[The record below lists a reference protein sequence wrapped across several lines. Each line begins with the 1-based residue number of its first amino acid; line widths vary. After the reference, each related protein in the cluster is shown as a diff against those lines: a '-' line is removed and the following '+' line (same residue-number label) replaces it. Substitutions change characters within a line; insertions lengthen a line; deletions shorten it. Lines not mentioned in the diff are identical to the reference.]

1 MFKRVLRRIGR
12 AFSSDK
18 AKVKVKSK
26 GSGKDGGKAE
36 TAAER
41 YRTLRDA
48 EVPLVAN
55 APPEKL
61 CGITKGMSA
70 EEIEKQ
76 LTQLYR
82 RHNRAASSLDPK
94 LREEAEVMLDAIVE
108 MRLKYLAPADAK
120 G

>member
-1 MFKRVLRRIGR
+1 MRILRSIGR
-12 AFSSDK
+12 IFSPGKKGDAKGDAKSESASD
-18 AKVKVKSK
+18 
-26 GSGKDGGKAE
+26 
-36 TAAER
+36 R
-41 YRTLRDA
+41 YQSIRDA
-48 EVPLVAN
+48 EVILPAN
-55 APPEKL
+55 ATPEKL
-61 CGITKGMSA
+61 CGITKGMEL

-108 MRLKYLAPADAK
+108 MRMKYLNPTGAE